1 MFARPIILGFAALA
15 LAVPAAAQSRGTVE
29 FGFYGTR
36 MQFADALLINDSWG
50 AGGRIGAFLY
60 PRLSAEFEVDA
71 ANASRPEGLNGR
83 SVRFLNARLTA
94 VPIKVGRLSILAGI
108 GANHTDVHVHSTV
121 DNQSYGYHGLLGAK
135 FALNPSVALRADA
148 IQYMQDGKQT
158 NRAFRAGFSI
168 YRQPATIEKEVIRTV
183 AAEPMMHSDSVSAA
197 ETRRLREAAARY
209 QALRDSLARPRT
221 PTMNPTSSES
231 ALATMQQMIYFER
244 DKSTLSDSAKR
255 ILDEKVAVFRANPN
269 MKIVIVGHAS
279 SPGSDAYNA
288 ALGLRRAE
296 ASKAYLV
303 SRGVSA
309 DRVEISTK
317 GEGQLAVEGDSDAA
331 NAANRRG
338 AFRLLIADPFLQR
351 PE

>member
-1 MFARPIILGFAALA
+1 MFARPIILGLATLA
-15 LAVPAAAQSRGTVE
+15 LAVPAAAQTRGTVE
-29 FGFYGTR
+29 FGMYGTR

-50 AGGRIGAFLY
+50 AGGRIGAFLF
-60 PRLSAEFEVDA
+60 PRLSAEFEVDG

-83 SVRFLNARLTA
+83 SVRLLMGRLTL
-94 VPIKVGRLSILAGI
+94 VPIKVGGLSILAGV
-108 GANHTDVHVHSTV
+108 GMNHTDVHVHSTV

-135 FALNPSVALRADA
+135 IALTPSVALRADF

-158 NRAFRAGFSI
+158 NRALRAGFSL
-168 YRQPATIEKEVIRTV
+168 YRHPATEVREVVRTV
-183 AAEPMMHSDSVSAA
+183 TTAPMMHSDSVSAA
-197 ETRRLREAAARY
+197 ETRRLREEAARY

-221 PTMNPTSSES
+221 PGYIPASSES

-244 DKSTLSDSAKR
+244 DQSTLSDSAKR

-303 SRGVSA
+303 SRGVDQS
-309 DRVEISTK
+309 RVEISTK
-317 GEGQLAVEGDSDAA
+317 GEGQLAVDGDTDSA